1 MDFPSIIWLYQ
12 PFVDLLHY
20 FLFLTATNNREYLCE
35 YVQFFLE
42 DKFLQVDSL
51 AENYAPEKLS

>member
-12 PFVDLLHY
+12 PLVDLLHY

-35 YVQFFLE
+35 HVHFFLE
-42 DKFLQVDSL
+42 DKFLQVDLL
-51 AENYAPEKLS
+51 AKNYAPEKLY